1 MKTERTGEM
10 TMKPCLILGGG
21 VSGRAAL
28 RLAETLGM
36 EAEILSDPSPC
47 PPEEAVARSSL
58 IVTSPGVHPLTSPL
72 WQAAKRRA
80 DRGET
85 EFLSELEFGFRH
97 LPQRR
102 CIAITGTNGKTTT
115 TELTCHL
122 LNAAGVPAVTAGNIG
137 VPLADIAA
145 DMREGKLPPETLPV
159 VEVSSFQLERAD
171 TFAPLAAALLNLE
184 LDHINRYAGG
194 FDEYCEVKRRIFRHV
209 PEENR
214 IFGLS
219 IPAARRVEVREGR
232 LFADNRELIELA
244 ATRLNASHN
253 RENLA
258 AAVELCLR
266 ILPEGGVF
274 RQEFLEAIRSFEPG
288 RHRLE
293 VVAERNGI
301 RYINDSKATNPASV
315 LAALRT
321 LPARRCAVLLLGGLD
336 KGMDF
341 TALLREKERI
351 KFAVLYGACRDV
363 IASVLDGEIPF
374 VECGNDFEK
383 AVRTAASHA
392 APGDTVLLSPAC
404 ASMDMFRDYQERGNR
419 FAELV
424 RALPAEDSAVS

>member
-1 MKTERTGEM
+1 
-10 TMKPCLILGGG
+10 MKPCLILGGG

-171 TFAPLAAALLNLE
+171 TFAPVAAALLNLE
-184 LDHINRYAGG
+184 SDHINRYAGG
-194 FDEYCEVKRRIFRHV
+194 FEEYCEVKRRIFRHV

>member
-1 MKTERTGEM
+1 
-10 TMKPCLILGGG
+10 MKPCLILGGG